1 MPHNWHGGLTWMS
14 NIQLVAAIPNYRT
27 LESCRHFNPFREGL
41 FKEPIVVRNGYA
53 DVPSGPGLGL
63 EIIDD
68 ADARFP
74 YDPGKHWLKLRP
86 V

>member
-1 MPHNWHGGLTWMS
+1 MS
-14 NIQLVAAIPNYRT
+14 NIQLVAAIPNHMV
-27 LESCRHFNPFREGL
+27 LEPCRHYNPFREGL

-53 DVPSGPGLGL
+53 DVPSGPGLGG
-63 EIIDD
+63 EVSDD

-74 YDPGKHWLKLRP
+74 YDPGRHWLKTRP